1 MKQGVGFMYET
12 SIDQDPPVL
21 NHEELLARCMGNI
34 EFAER
39 VLAKFQSSFGQDL
52 ESLETELKLE
62 NVDTVASVAHR
73 LKGSSASVG
82 APGLNQYATEI
93 EELGRADR
101 LGEIEQPVLHLRRE
115 WSRFLDHVSS
125 GVSSSVNGP

>member
-1 MKQGVGFMYET
+1 MYET
-12 SIDQDPPVL
+12 SNDQDPAAL

-39 VLAKFQSSFGQDL
+39 VLAKFQDSFGQDL
-52 ESLETELKLE
+52 ESLETELKSE
-62 NVDTVASVAHR
+62 NAETVASVAHR

-82 APGLNQYATEI
+82 APGLNQYAAEI

-101 LGEIEQPVLHLRRE
+101 LGEIEQPALHLRRE

>member
-1 MKQGVGFMYET
+1 MCET
-12 SIDQDPPVL
+12 SNNQDSAAL

-39 VLAKFQSSFGQDL
+39 VLGKFQNSFGQDL
-52 ESLETELKLE
+52 ESLEAELKLE
-62 NVDTVASVAHR
+62 NAETVASLAHR

-82 APGLNQYATEI
+82 APALNQYAAEI

-101 LGEIEQPVLHLRRE
+101 LGEIEQPVQHLRQE

-125 GVSSSVNGP
+125 GVLSSDSGP